1 MTSPTFSVPT
11 IPFDADPTVDEALAR
26 MIDLIRSRP
35 RVSADDLVPMLPHG
49 IHEEHALRMRLL
61 LHHLDWEV
69 FSLWKTSLLTEYA
82 RRIVVGHVQPIA
94 RRSFM
99 PDSEATEWIM
109 FPEDFLDPS
118 AARFYRAHPDR
129 TDRLW
134 CDVCSYFVGRF
145 HEFFRNVHPVSA
157 LFNFCRGNLLVAV
170 EQSAL
175 SLMRHRMVEFA
186 RRGDYSGVVRS
197 VRETEAS
204 VLADA
209 LNVCRSS

>member
-11 IPFDADPTVDEALAR
+11 VPVGTDPSVDDSLGR
-26 MIDLIRSRP
+26 IIGLIRAGEPISEEEI
-35 RVSADDLVPMLPHG
+35 VPLLPHG

-61 LHHLDWEV
+61 LYHLDWEV
-69 FSLWKTSLLTEYA
+69 FSLRKRTLLSEYA
-82 RRIVVGHVQPIA
+82 DRIVLGHVLPIA
-94 RRSFM
+94 RQSFI
-99 PDSEATEWIM
+99 PDPEAARWIA

-118 AARFYRAHPDR
+118 AARFYRVHPEK

-157 LFNFCRGNLLVAV
+157 LFNYCRGNLLEAV

-175 SLMRHRMVEFA
+175 SLMSHRMVEFA
-186 RRGDYSGVVRS
+186 RRGEYSGVVRS
-197 VRETEAS
+197 VRETEAA
-204 VLADA
+204 VLAAA
-209 LNVCRSS
+209 LSASCPA